1 MINNCKILLANT
13 KHAAELLDSDDG
25 ILETSTLW
33 TLDGFKK
40 NKARVQIGDRIKLP
54 GFTVPETEIKGQ
66 TVMSF
71 NTLEVSDEAVI
82 VGKETNGDFI
92 LVFEHCL
99 FKSAVDFNDTKDFE
113 KTQLNQYLSGEF
125 LKAMQEAGIAAINC
139 GLLSYYEAFGEK
151 RLNYFKKGR
160 NRIAFDFKE
169 KYSVWYWLSTLYKAS
184 AANFCRVDIIGHANC
199 CSAGHALG
207 YVRPRFV
214 LAA

>member
-1 MINNCKILLANT
+1 MKTN
-13 KHAAELLDSDDG
+13 DDG

-33 TLDGFKK
+33 TLDGFYK

-54 GFTVPETEIKGQ
+54 DFTVPETEIKGQ

-71 NTLEVSDEAVI
+71 DTLEVSDEAVI

-99 FKSAVDFNDTKDFE
+99 FESAVDFNDTKDFE
-113 KTQLNQYLSGEF
+113 NTQLNQYLSGEF
-125 LKAMQEAGIAAINC
+125 LKAMLEAGIAAINC
-139 GLLSYYEAFGEK
+139 GLLSFDEAFGEK
-151 RLNYFKKGR
+151 CLNYFKKGR

-169 KYSVWYWLSTLYKAS
+169 NFSKWYWLCTPDKSSAAHFFYVNSYGYAGYTGAS
-184 AANFCRVDIIGHANC
+184 ASSNF
-199 CSAGHALG
+199 
-207 YVRPRFV
+207 VRPRFV

>member
-1 MINNCKILLANT
+1 MKTN
-13 KHAAELLDSDDG
+13 DDG

-33 TLDGFKK
+33 TLDGFNK

-54 GFTVPETEIKGQ
+54 DFTVPETEIKGQ

-71 NTLEVSDEAVI
+71 NILEVSDEAVI
-82 VGKETNGDFI
+82 VGKKTNGDFI
-92 LVFEHCL
+92 LIFEHCL
-99 FKSAVDFNDTKDFE
+99 FKSAVDLNNTKDFK

-139 GLLSYYEAFGEK
+139 CLLSYDETFGEK
-151 RLNYFKKGR
+151 RLNYFKKSR

-169 KYSVWYWLSTLYKAS
+169 NFTKWYWLCTPYKSS
-184 AANFCRVDIIGHANC
+184 AAYFCGVYSNGYADYYY
-199 CSAGHALG
+199 AGNTDF

>member
-1 MINNCKILLANT
+1 MKTN
-13 KHAAELLDSDDG
+13 DDG

-54 GFTVPETEIKGQ
+54 DFTVPETEIKGQ

-71 NTLEVSDEAVI
+71 NTLEVSDGAVI

-99 FKSAVDFNDTKDFE
+99 FKSAVDLNETKDFE

-139 GLLSYYEAFGEK
+139 GLLSYDEVFGEK
-151 RLNYFKKGR
+151 SLNYFKKGR

-169 KYSVWYWLSTLYKAS
+169 NFSKWYWLCTSYKAS
-184 AANFCRVDIIGHANC
+184 AAHFCNVADDGLAYC
-199 CSAGHALG
+199 YGAGYTDH
-207 YVRPRFV
+207 YVLPRFV